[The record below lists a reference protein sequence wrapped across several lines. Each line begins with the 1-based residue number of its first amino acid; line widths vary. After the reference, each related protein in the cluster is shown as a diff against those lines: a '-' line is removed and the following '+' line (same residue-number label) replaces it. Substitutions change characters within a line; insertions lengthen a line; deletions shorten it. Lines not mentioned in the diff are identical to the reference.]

1 MASQNPPW
9 LDALLAQAYPGVG
22 NDMSAFPGAGQLPS
36 SSPRA
41 GADITNSLS
50 PWSGPMPGQNAG
62 LGMGNADR
70 LAPIQNVDERLLPA
84 GPNSPS
90 HAWRPPVSG
99 PPRPNPSNV
108 GGAPSPGIPAPLGA
122 NRTGNNLNPNYSLVQ
137 YGVGGGAQGPR
148 NAPIYTAGNFG
159 GPQNAGWGQ
168 QGQFPQQAQPQQ
180 QPRGAL
186 AANPQGGGSGFNVGG
201 MFQNLPDDIF
211 NNSPQPSMNK
221 QGSTGTPYGPSP
233 NALPQAQKYGWPF
246 QMVG

>member
-22 NDMSAFPGAGQLPS
+22 NDMSAFPGASQLPS
-36 SSPRA
+36 GSPRA

-62 LGMGNADR
+62 PGIGNEDR
-70 LAPIQNVDERLLPA
+70 LAPIQNIDERLLPA
-84 GPNSPS
+84 GPAPFRRTR
-90 HAWRPPVSG
+90 AAPPA
-99 PPRPNPSNV
+99 PDPRNV
-108 GGAPSPGIPAPLGA
+108 GGAPSPSIPAPQGA
-122 NRTGNNLNPNYSLVQ
+122 NRTANNLNPNYSLVQ

-168 QGQFPQQAQPQQ
+168 QGQFLQQNVAQQ

-186 AANPQGGGSGFNVGG
+186 AANPQGGGSGYNVAG
-201 MFQNLPDDIF
+201 MFQNLPNDFF
-211 NNSPQPSMNK
+211 NMA
-221 QGSTGTPYGPSP
+221 G
-233 NALPQAQKYGWPF
+233 
-246 QMVG
+246 

>member
-9 LDALLAQAYPGVG
+9 LDALLAQAYPGTSQ
-22 NDMSAFPGAGQLPS
+22 DMSMFPDGTNNQRGMPQPPGYGPQNSNMPFTNQQGNLAGPQTVRMPFPGQQDPGGVWGPK
-36 SSPRA
+36 PP
-41 GADITNSLS
+41 GA
-50 PWSGPMPGQNAG
+50 
-62 LGMGNADR
+62 R
-70 LAPIQNVDERLLPA
+70 
-84 GPNSPS
+84 
-90 HAWRPPVSG
+90 PVSG

>member
-9 LDALLAQAYPGVG
+9 LDALLAQAYPG
-22 NDMSAFPGAGQLPS
+22 NSSDMSMFPAVNSGDPRPDVNMQMGMVTPPTAGGYPVAGGD
-36 SSPRA
+36 PRA
-41 GADITNSLS
+41 VDAAMNMNTGMA
-50 PWSGPMPGQNAG
+50 PGSFG
-62 LGMGNADR
+62 GTMVPR
-70 LAPIQNVDERLLPA
+70 
-84 GPNSPS
+84 
-90 HAWRPPVSG
+90 RPVAG

-180 QPRGAL
+180 PRGAL

-211 NNSPQPSMNK
+211 NNSPQPSMNR
-221 QGSTGTPYGPSP
+221 QGATGTPYGPSP